1 MLRLTQIRFPIVE
14 MTRSQIYRSSIGRS
28 FPPVIYDR
36 IIRSVNSRRAGLSLS
51 PLICAD
57 LHLNFPFMFVPLFLC
72 GLLSVVRPAFAEFDK
87 TQWQFSKPV
96 EASAP
101 SDGYLRVSIDGEVYR
116 HSQRSLSDLRLVD
129 DQSKEVGYSIHA
141 QRESTIE
148 ESYEPKIFNR
158 AVLPGSYSTLTLD
171 LEQEVES
178 NTLVVRTSSR
188 NFKRR
193 VEIAGSNDR
202 KQWFVLKADGY
213 IFDFSGD
220 QKIHLTTIKYPDTK
234 YRYLQV
240 KVWNAKEEPLTIE
253 GASLSRVKTTPA
265 RRIVRTVSLHSR
277 DEDAK
282 LKVTTCV
289 LDLSYDNLPADFLM
303 IDTPEENFF
312 RTVEIQGSNDLKTWD
327 SPQQGSSTGLKPK
340 SMQSKRKRCASRR
353 CGFTI

>member
-1 MLRLTQIRFPIVE
+1 
-14 MTRSQIYRSSIGRS
+14 MTCSQTYRSLIGRS
-28 FPPVIYDR
+28 SPSVIYER
-36 IIRSVNSRRAGLSLS
+36 IIRIAHGRQAGSLS
-51 PLICAD
+51 SALICVN
-57 LHLNFPFMFVPLFLC
+57 LHSNFRFKFVPLCVFS
-72 GLLSVVRPAFAEFDK
+72 LLFIVRPSFAEFDK

-96 EASAP
+96 DASAP
-101 SDGYLRVSIDGEVYR
+101 SDYLRVSIDGEVYR

-129 DQSKEVGYSIHA
+129 DQGKEVAYSIHA

-178 NTLVVRTSSR
+178 NTLVVRTPSR

-220 QKIHLTTIKYPDTK
+220 QKIHLTTIKYPDSK

-240 KVWNAKEEPLTIE
+240 KVWNAKEEPIKIE

-265 RRIVRTVSLHSR
+265 RRTVRSVSLHSR
-277 DEDAK
+277 AEDAK
-282 LKVTTCV
+282 LKVTICV
-289 LDLSYDNLPADFLM
+289 LDLSYDNLPSDFLM
-303 IDTPEENFF
+303 INTPEENFF
-312 RTVEIQGSNDLKTWD
+312 RTVEIQGSNELKT
-327 SPQQGSSTGLKPK
+327 
-340 SMQSKRKRCASRR
+340 
-353 CGFTI
+353 